1 MSYATEHI
9 AESLKA
15 ARERKGLS
23 QRALSAKA
31 GVPQSH
37 FSKIE
42 NGAVDLRLS
51 SLVELARVLDLELTL
66 VPRRK
71 LPAVRAIIRSDDG
84 GQRDAQSARKAANM
98 LQRLGDQIAELPSE
112 TLSEI
117 AVQELQRW
125 VRELMHFKLS
135 ADDLVHLQ
143 EASATM
149 QEALSDSRNLEAVD
163 QAQSRLRLLRNALA
177 HRAGA
182 SAPPLP
188 RPAYRL
194 DGDDHG

>member
-1 MSYATEHI
+1 MGYSTEHI
-9 AESLKA
+9 AGSLKA

-23 QRALSAKA
+23 QRALGAKT

-37 FSKIE
+37 ISRIE

-71 LPAVRAIIRSDDG
+71 LPAVRAITRGDDA
-84 GQRDAQSARKAANM
+84 GQRDVQGARKAANM
-98 LQRLGDQIAELPSE
+98 LQRLGDRIAELPRE
-112 TLSEI
+112 TRSEI
-117 AVQELQRW
+117 AVQELQRRT
-125 VRELMHFKLS
+125 RELMHFKLS

-143 EASATM
+143 EASAAM
-149 QEALSDSRNLEAVD
+149 QEFLTGSRNLEAVE
-163 QAQSRLRLLRNALA
+163 QAQSRLGLLRNALA

-182 SAPPLP
+182 SAPSVP

>member
-9 AESLKA
+9 TESLRA

-23 QRALSAKA
+23 QRALSAKT

-37 FSKIE
+37 LSKIE
-42 NGAVDLRLS
+42 SGAVDLRLS
-51 SLVELARVLDLELTL
+51 SLVELARVLDLELML
-66 VPRRK
+66 VPRKK
-71 LPAVRAIIRSDDG
+71 LPAVRAIIRGDDD
-84 GQRDAQSARKAANM
+84 GQRDVQSARKATN
-98 LQRLGDQIAELPSE
+98 LLRRLEDQIAELPRE

-117 AVQELQRW
+117 AVQELQRR

-135 ADDLVHLQ
+135 ADDLVQLQ
-143 EASATM
+143 EASAAM
-149 QEALSDSRNLEAVD
+149 QEFLSDPRNLEAVE
-163 QAQSRLRLLRNALA
+163 QAQKQLRMLRNALA
-177 HRAGA
+177 HGAGA
-182 SAPPLP
+182 SAMSLP